1 MFAISTLSQA
11 EIWHDGC
18 LTSITD
24 NKAFADLPLNALKFP
39 DLPDRQEFTLPE
51 FGEGA
56 DQSLVVTQDLSEIL
70 LASLTGS
77 HFGGIYE
84 FDSPLNTDHLRDVV
98 KSTGPTSLV
107 MNLTSRT
114 AFVRQMARHYS
125 KFLLPRV
132 TLTEQS
138 EMDYAIVLQEAVANA
153 ILHGNLEVESASIP
167 SGLSGLQ
174 DQYDLIEK
182 RLSDDVLASRRVG
195 LTARWTTEELV
206 TEVVNKGP
214 GYEPRPRNP
223 EPANAPRRGMA
234 LIESLT
240 ERMVIDQNGRRITF
254 KIKR

>member
-1 MFAISTLSQA
+1 M
-11 EIWHDGC
+11 
-18 LTSITD
+18 
-24 NKAFADLPLNALKFP
+24 
-39 DLPDRQEFTLPE
+39 
-51 FGEGA
+51 
-56 DQSLVVTQDLSEIL
+56 
-70 LASLTGS
+70 
-77 HFGGIYE
+77 
-84 FDSPLNTDHLRDVV
+84 
-98 KSTGPTSLV
+98 
-107 MNLTSRT
+107 
-114 AFVRQMARHYS
+114 RQMARHYS
-125 KFLLPRV
+125 KFLLTRV
-132 TLTEQS
+132 TLSEQS
-138 EMDYAIVLQEAVANA
+138 ETDYAIVLQEAVANA

-206 TEVVNKGP
+206 TEVVNEGP